1 MFEMTA
7 SLMMY
12 DQGRSQDV
20 LKCPADLQAI
30 LGRGNDY
37 LTPRDGLALRK
48 WVDGAKQADPAVE
61 RAKNSIL
68 SQCDEGLDAVNR
80 AWASVPAKIQ
90 KALGESFIEMCRDSA
105 KAFDAQREDQ
115 LGIDPISLDSGFNP
129 AVPVERETINV
140 APEPVGL
147 SDDGGDPFGM
157 NDPE

>member
-37 LTPRDGLALRK
+37 LTPRDGLMLRK

-68 SQCDEGLDAVNR
+68 SQCDEGLTAVNK
-80 AWASVPAKIQ
+80 AWESVSAKI
-90 KALGESFIEMCRDSA
+90 KKELGESFIEMCRDSA
-105 KAFDAQREDQ
+105 RAFDDQREQ
-115 LGIDPISLDSGFNP
+115 ALGIDPISLDSGFNP
-129 AVPVERETINV
+129 AVPVERETINS
-140 APEPVGL
+140 APASEPL
-147 SDDGGDPFGM
+147 PDYDGDPFSM
-157 NDPE
+157 SDPE